1 MSNAINSEVSIFEKL
16 NRLNLPEEEKDLIVE
31 NGARYRILE
40 FEHKLKKIESE
51 IAKLE
56 KSFGQKFED
65 LETVGLPDEADYKTH
80 ENYMDLKALVYG
92 RLEIQEKIKALKELF
107 ELE

>member
-1 MSNAINSEVSIFEKL
+1 MSNALNSKVSIFEKL
-16 NRLNLPEEEKDLIVE
+16 NKLNLPEEEKDLIVE

-56 KSFGQKFED
+56 KSFGHSFEK
-65 LETVGLPDEADYKTH
+65 LERIGLPDDADYKAH
-80 ENYMDLKALVYG
+80 ENYLDLKALVYG